1 MPEAFDIAFLGGGPA
16 GYQGA
21 IRAAQLGARVA
32 VVEEELLGGLCLTG
46 GCSPT
51 KTVRA
56 SAEVGRAMRRAREYG
71 FQPVEAAPDFQAII
85 ARKERVVAGLRNSI
99 ARLFQAHR
107 IALVEGRGR
116 LMAPDKIE
124 VEHDGKLNLIKA
136 AKVVIAT
143 GSPPPRLPI
152 VPPDPPG

>member
-32 VVEEELLGGLCLTG
+32 VVEEELLGGVCLNR
-46 GCSPT
+46 GCIPT

-71 FQPVEAAPDFQAII
+71 FQAVEAARDFEAII
-85 ARKERVVAGLRNSI
+85 ARKERVVAGVSN
-99 ARLFQAHR
+99 RLA
-107 IALVEGRGR
+107 ALF
-116 LMAPDKIE
+116 
-124 VEHDGKLNLIKA
+124 
-136 AKVVIAT
+136 
-143 GSPPPRLPI
+143 
-152 VPPDPPG
+152 